1 MENSKTRF
9 VSIYD
14 SHFQKVF
21 RLCLGY
27 TNGDQDD
34 AKDLTQE
41 VFIKIWENLKN
52 FRQEA
57 NISTWIYRI
66 TVNTCLLKIRK
77 EKKIKKLPL
86 DFDIP
91 VLEIKNLPDR
101 KIFLDKMYHC
111 IAKLEKKDKAVIL
124 MTLEGL
130 QQKEIADVMGVSHEA
145 IRIQV
150 YRIKKKLIKCTQN
163 G

>member
-1 MENSKTRF
+1 MENFKTRF
-9 VSIYD
+9 VSIHG
-14 SHFQKVF
+14 SHFQKVY

-27 TNGDQDD
+27 TNGDPDD

-41 VFIKIWENLKN
+41 VFIKIWKNLKN

-77 EKKIKKLPL
+77 EKKFRKQPL

-91 VLEIKNLPDR
+91 VVENTGVPAR
-101 KIFLDKMYHC
+101 KIFLDEMYRC

-130 QQKEIADVMGVSHEA
+130 AQKEIADVMGVSHEA

-150 YRIKKKLIKCTQN
+150 YRIKKKLIKCTHN

>member
-1 MENSKTRF
+1 MENLKTRF
-9 VSIYD
+9 VSIHG
-14 SHFQKVF
+14 SHFQKVC

-27 TNGDQDD
+27 TNGDQDE

-41 VFIKIWENLKN
+41 VFIKICENLKD
-52 FRQEA
+52 FREEA

-77 EKKIKKLPL
+77 EKKVKQLPL
-86 DFDIP
+86 DFDVP
-91 VLEIKNLPDR
+91 VLENNTLPDP
-101 KIFLDKMYHC
+101 KILLDKMYHC
-111 IAKLEKKDKAVIL
+111 IAKLEKKDKTVIL

-150 YRIKKKLIKCTQN
+150 YRIKKKLIKCTDHE
-163 G
+163 